1 MFLLEGEKGKNSFFL
16 YCLSFSI
23 ILFLFVIVGQVPM
36 LLAMDDVSNLAS
48 NQEPASALV
57 DRIGSN
63 AFLVYALLPFI
74 IGLVGL
80 VFSVRYIHQRPI
92 ISLFTSREQF
102 SWRRFFFSF
111 VLWGTVMSISLL
123 ISYLLGYPI
132 FYNLNSNTFYVLFLI
147 SVLLLPLQT
156 TFEEVLF
163 RGYLFQGFGVF
174 FRKGWIS
181 VLVTGVLFGLMHG
194 ANPEVDRIGSVLLVY
209 YIMTGIFLG
218 VMTLMDDGLEL
229 SMGYHAVNNIF
240 AAIVV
245 TNDWQAFHTDA
256 LFMDKTP
263 PSFGLENILTLLV
276 LQPVIIFIFARKYK
290 WSNWKKRLFNI
301 QISEKE

>member
-1 MFLLEGEKGKNSFFL
+1 MFLLQGDKGKNSFFL
-16 YCLSFSI
+16 YCLSFSF
-23 ILFLFVIVGQVPM
+23 ILFLFVIVGHLPM
-36 LLAMDDVSNLAS
+36 LMAADNVSSLLS
-48 NQEPASALV
+48 NEDLTSVLV
-57 DRIGSN
+57 NQIGSN
-63 AFLVYALLPFI
+63 RFFVYALLPFI
-74 IGLVGL
+74 IGLIGL
-80 VFSVRYIHQRPI
+80 VFSVRYFHQR
-92 ISLFTSREQF
+92 STLTLFSSRDQF

-111 VLWGTVMSISLL
+111 FLWGSVMSVSLL

-132 FYNLNSNTFYVLFLI
+132 VYNLNPNTFFLLFLI
-147 SVLLLPLQT
+147 SLLLLPLQT

-163 RGYLFQGFGVF
+163 RGYLFQAFGTF

-181 VLVTGVLFGLMHG
+181 VLVTGILFGLMHG

-209 YIMTGIFLG
+209 YIMTGVFLG

-229 SMGYHAVNNIF
+229 SMGYHAANNIF

-256 LFMDKTP
+256 FFMDKTP
-263 PSFGLENILTLLV
+263 PSFGLENILTLVV
-276 LQPVIIFIFARKYK
+276 LQPLIIFVFAKKYK
-290 WSNWKKRLFNI
+290 WSNWKKRLFNT